1 MGKLTIL
8 IFNLIEIVDIILDVN
23 IYRKKKSTCGNEKKN
38 SLNVLVHLAS
48 DESQFSE
55 NFEPI
60 LMAHTCE

>member
-23 IYRKKKSTCGNEKKN
+23 IYRKKKSTCGNEKKK

-48 DESQFSE
+48 DEKSVF
-55 NFEPI
+55 
-60 LMAHTCE
+60 